1 MKNLILILVH
11 LLLFSAAVAN
21 PTSPLP
27 IEGSWKITSY
37 QIVGYPAMS
46 EAETKNWIGK
56 IVEFKE
62 KTATLYEGSSHQVC
76 PKLDYQVMKKN
87 AEGYFLIGFSV
98 KPERLGVTEEEI
110 ELVRLTCQID
120 SWFGKN
126 REFVKVSDDQ
136 ILSYWDGVIFFLA
149 KQSRTTNA
157 RSSTI
162 MGHTTLLITPQ
173 SVGMLN
179 PDSDFNEKNLK
190 KAFPGYT
197 VEKRAKPLTNRG
209 KGVISYFELYR
220 LGQPMLEVYSNP
232 ATQKIAYIRIFDNTA
247 QAPAQAKM
255 GDIYAQVFKND
266 EQLIDCQAGIK
277 GRSGQ
282 TLCSFKNMSTIQY
295 VFEPK
300 SDKDISPIEALNQ
313 AQLVEIVWKAD
324 PNLISERAFTNRSP
338 ANIAQMTTPLTAQA
352 EYDRQQKLLEELYNR
367 IKMAFE
373 KAAPNRGSKN
383 LNQPELINFIN
394 AQRAWTQYR
403 DDHCHWHSALAK
415 DDTAK
420 SNKIF
425 SCLLRMSRAR
435 VHEMEQILKQL
446 EQ

>member
-1 MKNLILILVH
+1 MKNLILIPVY
-11 LLLFSAAVAN
+11 LLFFAAVAKA
-21 PTSPLP
+21 TTPLP

-56 IVEFKE
+56 VVEFKE

-87 AEGYFLIGFSV
+87 AEGYFLFGFSV
-98 KPERLGVTEEEI
+98 EPQRLGVTEEEI

-120 SWFGKN
+120 SWFGKY

-157 RSSTI
+157 RSSSLF
-162 MGHTTLLITPQ
+162 GPTTLLITPQ
-173 SVGMLN
+173 SVGLLN
-179 PDSDFNEKNLK
+179 PDSEFNEKNLK
-190 KAFPGYT
+190 RAFPGYI
-197 VEKRAKPLTNRG
+197 VEKKAVTQMINDG
-209 KGVISYFELYR
+209 KRVISYFELYR
-220 LGQPMLEVYSNP
+220 QGQTMLEVYPKS
-232 ATQKIAYIRIFDNTA
+232 ATQKKAYIRIFDNTV

-255 GDIYAQVFKND
+255 GAIYADVFKND

-277 GRSGQ
+277 KRSGQ

-295 VFEPK
+295 VFEPT
-300 SDKDISPIEALNQ
+300 SDKDISPIDALNQ
-313 AQLVEIVWKAD
+313 AQLVEIVWNAD
-324 PNLISERAFTNRSP
+324 PTLITETAFTIRSP
-338 ANIAQMTTPLTAQA
+338 ANIAPMTALTAKT
-352 EYDRQQKLLEELYNR
+352 EYNRQQKRLQELYNR

-373 KAAPNRGSKN
+373 KATPNRDTKN
-383 LNQPELINFIN
+383 LNQPDELINFIK

-403 DDHCHWHSALAK
+403 KDHCHWHSALAK
-415 DDTAK
+415 DDTTK

-425 SCLLRMSRAR
+425 TCLLRMTRAR
-435 VHEMEQILKQL
+435 VDEMEQILKHL